1 MTDFKPPLS
10 GAAQDET
17 KELRPKFNAD
27 GLIPAI
33 AQDEV
38 TGEILMM
45 AWMNDEAL
53 RQTIETGE
61 ATYFSRSRGKLWR
74 KGETSGNTQTVE
86 RILIDCDQDTL
97 LLKVTQKGPAC
108 HTDRKSCFYRAVSR
122 DGALSFTG
130 EEA

>member
-1 MTDFKPPLS
+1 MTDLKPPLS

-33 AQDEV
+33 AQDEA

-45 AWMNDEAL
+45 AWMNEDAL

-97 LLKVTQKGPAC
+97 VLKVTQKGPAC

>member
-10 GAAQDET
+10 GAAQDEA

-33 AQDEV
+33 AQDEA

-108 HTDRKSCFYRAVSR
+108 HTDRKSCFYREVSR

>member
-10 GAAQDET
+10 GAAQDEA

-33 AQDEV
+33 AQDEA

-61 ATYFSRSRGKLWR
+61 ATYFSRSRGKLWI
-74 KGETSGNTQTVE
+74 KGETSGHFQDVVE
-86 RILIDCDQDTL
+86 ILTDCDQDAVI
-97 LLKVTQKGPAC
+97 LKIRQTDAAC
-108 HTDRKSCFYRAVSR
+108 HTGRRSCFYRVV
-122 DGALSFTG
+122 G
-130 EEA
+130 ENGSLILR

>member
-97 LLKVTQKGPAC
+97 LLKVTQRGPAC